1 MSAPAGVGGWETL
14 IGPGFAEALQ
24 QGLDRVAR
32 SAPSRGAVAR
42 VFVPT
47 EGAEVPAGPLR
58 LHVEA
63 VLRRFESALPGVLS
77 AGDRWDPAVRGP
89 LVTWAGAVL
98 AVAFGAEAGGV
109 RAPGPQPAV
118 PHLPAVSSLLM
129 ECAVLQMMES
139 GCLDA
144 PSVQALGEAL
154 RQTGRADDPAGGRLS
169 ACCWGEQ
176 RRISRELHDEV
187 ADGVG
192 TARLLLE
199 RLEAAAGPE
208 GADRGGL
215 AAAGH
220 ALRKA
225 DIRLRALIRRERVR
239 AALPPLDAAVRRFAA
254 GLAPE
259 GVRLSVRSTG
269 DEGLIPDARRRDLY
283 LVVCEALRN
292 SFAHSGARHVKVVI
306 RSTRWWAYASVEDDG
321 RGFDFTRELRP
332 GHDHQGFRS
341 MTERM
346 EDIGGR
352 LTVSSSPL
360 EGTHIEAHLPLRP
373 HAEGVRSRSTHL

>member
-1 MSAPAGVGGWETL
+1 MTAPVAAGGWETL

-24 QGLDRVAR
+24 QGLSRVAQ
-32 SAPSRGAVAR
+32 SAPSGGAIAR
-42 VFVPT
+42 NLAPRVVI
-47 EGAEVPAGPLR
+47 GAPSGPLR
-58 LHVEA
+58 EHVDA

-77 AGDRWDPAVRGP
+77 AGDRWDTTVRGP
-89 LVTWAGAVL
+89 LVEWAGAVL
-98 AVAFGAEAGGV
+98 AAAFGAGSAPAL
-109 RAPGPQPAV
+109 APGRQPSTL
-118 PHLPAVSSLLM
+118 HLSVASSLLM
-129 ECAVLQMMES
+129 ECAVLQMMEN
-139 GCLDA
+139 GCLDE
-144 PSVQALGEAL
+144 PSLRALGEAV
-154 RQTGRADDPAGGRLS
+154 REAGAGGDEAGQS
-169 ACCWGEQ
+169 ACCWREQ

-187 ADGVG
+187 ANGVS

-199 RLEAAAGPE
+199 RCETAAAPE
-208 GADRGGL
+208 DSDRI

-220 ALRKA
+220 ALTHA
-225 DIRLRALIRRERVR
+225 DTRLRALIRGERERT
-239 AALPPLDAAVRRFAA
+239 ALPALDTAIRRFASRIT
-254 GLAPE
+254 PE
-259 GVRLSVRSTG
+259 GVRLSVRMTG

-292 SFAHSGARHVKVVI
+292 SLAHSAARRVKVVV

-321 RGFDFTRELRP
+321 RGFDVARALRP

-360 EGTHIEAHLPLRP
+360 EGTHVEAHLPLRP
-373 HAEGVRSRSTHL
+373 HAQGARARSTHL